1 MAELLIPFGVDAAS
15 GLIVEPEDAE
25 RGRKCGCICPG
36 CDSPL
41 LSRHPKDERRIHFAH
56 DSRHPDAKA
65 LEKCPFNS
73 ALAVAMM
80 ARNLV
85 PKLSGK
91 VIELPEYHVSVGFS
105 CCGND
110 EYAEVAQ
117 EREVVI
123 ESALRPA
130 QLTDVKMDFCVF
142 IKGHPLHVFLYYKD
156 RPEPKISYDLCLES
170 NAAVVS
176 INCESFDRSLLKK
189 NKSLRFSELV
199 LQFLLKGGQR
209 RWLAHPREGW
219 AVGKVKRE
227 HVCNPIEE
235 RFEQEW
241 DKDPLNSAA
250 LDTFISTLVAPT
262 SFQPINYRCGLC
274 KAVWLQDKPGDP
286 CCPNRHG
293 HNYCIPV

>member
-1 MAELLIPFGVDAAS
+1 MAELLIPFGVDAVS

-25 RGRKCGCICPG
+25 RGRACNCVCPG

-41 LSRHPKDERRIHFAH
+41 LSRHPKDERRTHFAH

-65 LEKCPFNS
+65 FEKCPFNS

-91 VIELPEYHVSVGFS
+91 VIELPNYYVPVDFS
-105 CCGND
+105 CCGSD

-117 EREVVI
+117 ECEVVI
-123 ESALRPA
+123 ESALRQA
-130 QLTDVKMDFCVF
+130 QLGDVKMDFSMA
-142 IKGHPLHVFLYYKD
+142 IKGHPLSIFLHYKD
-156 RPEPKISYDLCLES
+156 RPEPKFSRDFFLVN

-199 LQFLLKGGQR
+199 LQFLLKDGQR
-209 RWLAHPREGW
+209 RWLVHPRESS
-219 AVGKVKRE
+219 AVENVKRK
-227 HVCNPIEE
+227 HVCNPIVQ

-241 DKDPLNSAA
+241 SKDPLVSEA
-250 LDTFISTLVAPT
+250 LDSFFSTLAAPT
-262 SFQPINYRCGLC
+262 SFQPINYSCVLC
-274 KAVWLQDKPGDP
+274 KTVWLQDKPGDP
-286 CCPNRHG
+286 CCPNGHG
-293 HNYCIPV
+293 RIYCTSV